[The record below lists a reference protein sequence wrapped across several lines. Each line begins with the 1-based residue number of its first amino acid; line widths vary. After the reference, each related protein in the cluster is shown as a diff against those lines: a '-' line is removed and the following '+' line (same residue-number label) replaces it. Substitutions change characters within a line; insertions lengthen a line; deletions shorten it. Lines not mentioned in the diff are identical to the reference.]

1 MAIPLYMLLFVIVL
15 IFLLFL
21 ANGEFTQAFEDLWH
35 RIDSPSEPKNDSSE
49 RVGLITLSKRSYVPS
64 AIEEEQL
71 RCLQDLVKIE
81 ECVLTTEEQLLRII
95 SQEQ

>member
-1 MAIPLYMLLFVIVL
+1 MVIVLYMLLFVIGL

-21 ANGEFTQAFEDLWH
+21 ADGEFTQALEDLWH
-35 RIDSPSEPKNDSSE
+35 RIDSTTEPNNDSSE
-49 RVGLITLSKRSYVPS
+49 RVASIALSKRSYVPS
-64 AIEEEQL
+64 ATEEEQL

-81 ECVLTTEEQLLRII
+81 ECVLATEEQLLQIM